1 MCTLYPYGLNKEITV
16 MKKNV
21 PLRKL
26 FPTLP
31 IHGESFLNV
40 RTRSNKSNFS
50 SYLQV
55 STFFFVKLPWSNGKV

>member
-1 MCTLYPYGLNKEITV
+1 MCTLYPYGRNKEIKV

-26 FPTLP
+26 FPALP

-40 RTRSNKSNFS
+40 RTRSNK
-50 SYLQV
+50 
-55 STFFFVKLPWSNGKV
+55 